1 MLFFI
6 DVFLNGWFIFSMY
19 SYSNKSFSS
28 SSSSESTKLLLT
40 FIFHDI
46 VHSVYLT

>member
-6 DVFLNGWFIFSMY
+6 DVFLNWLFIFSMY

-28 SSSSESTKLLLT
+28 SSSS
-40 FIFHDI
+40 
-46 VHSVYLT
+46 